1 VAEQGLGLRRLPQ
14 GCLYG
19 LAAATPIVA
28 GLGAGLCFERSR
40 ALYRADRIAGATA
53 GQAAYEALV
62 RIPLGTALSEE
73 VIFRGALLGVL
84 SRYHRD
90 LVANAVSSLLF
101 GLWHIAPTLSRIHAT
116 GQEKSPW
123 QKAAL
128 VAGSVVLTTAAGFTL
143 AWLRLRSGSIVAPW
157 IAHSAANA
165 TGYAGVRLATWLD
178 QREDVTAA

>member
-1 VAEQGLGLRRLPQ
+1 
-14 GCLYG
+14 
-19 LAAATPIVA
+19 
-28 GLGAGLCFERSR
+28 
-40 ALYRADRIAGATA
+40 
-53 GQAAYEALV
+53 
-62 RIPLGTALSEE
+62 

-90 LVANAVSSLLF
+90 LVATAVSSLLF
-101 GLWHIAPTLSRIHAT
+101 GLWHIAPTLSRIHVT
-116 GQEKSPW
+116 GQAKSPW

-165 TGYAGVRLATWLD
+165 TGYAGVRLATRLD
-178 QREDVTAA
+178 QREDVAAA